1 MSTNHLEINDNN
13 VYQLLL
19 YAQLLQMPQVVL
31 QCRTYLAS
39 RVPQITVPNTQER
52 VLSST
57 IVRPIPNKVQA
68 PVASTSTNTQPQ
80 LWKPW
85 LYSASL
91 YHDWISR
98 LQSAAAASA
107 ASAAASS
114 LVQNQENIPTPQVR
128 LSSQWSEKPTQKI

>member
-19 YAQLLQMPQVVL
+19 YAQLLQMPQVIL
-31 QCRTYLAS
+31 QCRTYLAD
-39 RVPQITVPNTQER
+39 RVPQITVPNTQEK

-57 IVRPIPNKVQA
+57 IVRPIPNKVPP
-68 PVASTSTNTQPQ
+68 PVASTQPPQ

-114 LVQNQENIPTPQVR
+114 FVQNQENIPTPQV
-128 LSSQWSEKPTQKI
+128 SFVTAVV

>member
-19 YAQLLQMPQVVL
+19 YAQLLQMPQVIL
-31 QCRTYLAS
+31 QCRTYLAD

-57 IVRPIPNKVQA
+57 IVRPIPNKVPP
-68 PVASTSTNTQPQ
+68 PVASTQPPQ

-114 LVQNQENIPTPQVR
+114 FVQNQENIPTPQVSFVATVVSN
-128 LSSQWSEKPTQKI
+128 SSKNV

>member
-31 QCRTYLAS
+31 QCRTYIAG
-39 RVPQITVPNTQER
+39 RVPQITVPTQER

-57 IVRPIPNKVQA
+57 VVRPIPNKVPIP
-68 PVASTSTNTQPQ
+68 PVPQPQ

-91 YHDWISR
+91 YHDWLSR
-98 LQSAAAASA
+98 LQSAAAASVA
-107 ASAAASS
+107 TSS
-114 LVQNQENIPTPQVR
+114 PFQDVQNQENIPTQV
-128 LSSQWSEKPTQKI
+128 SFHFVPGKIT